1 MSHFIPTVY
10 AESTTWTRDSHDLFD
25 YESQHVVR
33 RDFALNQ
40 TVRFVRRNDEVRTD
54 DASVDAVP
62 PREQSDY
69 LMKCINF
76 DSRYMIQPAEKQ
88 SDACRLVP
96 KKLWLVIKELGPHT
110 LSEGDIIKLGRFKL
124 RVRQLCGDSEDQL
137 VRPDLSGSDS
147 ATAVARCAPPEADG
161 MPCRICLL
169 EASGSDEDDP
179 LIEACACRGSIRYVH
194 LGCLRHWIQGRL
206 FLGGN
211 DGHTDPHTYLFRQLT
226 CELCRTSYP
235 MNVVLPDGSTTQLV
249 PMPETKAPYLVL
261 ENMMRIDPVE

>member
-1 MSHFIPTVY
+1 
-10 AESTTWTRDSHDLFD
+10 
-25 YESQHVVR
+25 
-33 RDFALNQ
+33 
-40 TVRFVRRNDEVRTD
+40 
-54 DASVDAVP
+54 
-62 PREQSDY
+62 
-69 LMKCINF
+69 
-76 DSRYMIQPAEKQ
+76 
-88 SDACRLVP
+88 
-96 KKLWLVIKELGPHT
+96 
-110 LSEGDIIKLGRFKL
+110 
-124 RVRQLCGDSEDQL
+124 
-137 VRPDLSGSDS
+137 
-147 ATAVARCAPPEADG
+147 

-261 ENMMRIDPVE
+261 ENMMRIDPVEGNTRRTSESFALVSISRCRRSVICPLKRGLCHISSWKEIT